1 MKNKTTWTPEKAREM
16 AKKSAMMRKLK
27 KENLAYIGLG
37 SQGSYGEP
45 IKRLTAFPSPNF
57 AMPREIVKE
66 QWLKSIRISIALGI
80 LFGFILI
87 CIDKLI

>member
-1 MKNKTTWTPEKAREM
+1 MKNKNTWTPEKAKEM
-16 AKKSAMMRKLK
+16 AKKSAMIRKMK
-27 KENLAYIGLG
+27 KENLDYLGLE
-37 SQGSYGEP
+37 SQRSHGEP
-45 IKRLTAFPSPNF
+45 IIRLTAFPSPNF
-57 AMPREIVKE
+57 AMPKEIIKE